1 MSADEIAYNGALD
14 YLYSFVDYSLKH
26 SSELAKAEFNLDR
39 MRALMESLGNP
50 HQKFAILHVAGTK
63 GKGSVCA
70 LAASGLQ
77 AAGHRVGLYTSP
89 HLLDYCERIQVNGEP
104 VTHETL
110 VSLVERAKDA
120 VARVPKL
127 TTFEITTAL
136 ALLHFAEA
144 EVAAAVVEVGLGGR
158 LDATNVVAPRV
169 TAITSLSYDHMAV
182 LGNTLAKIAGE
193 KAGII
198 KEGVP
203 VISAPQKLEAL
214 EVLERVADQRHAPF
228 TLVGRDIGF
237 QAGSHSLERQ
247 SLVVTAPEKVLDLSI
262 PLLGLHQAE
271 NAATATAA
279 LWEMSARGIRV
290 PDEAIVNGL
299 LETRWPARFEIARV
313 EPPVIF
319 DSAHNEDSFA
329 RLRQTLDEYFPG
341 KPVNLVF
348 GASEDKNIPGM
359 FEAMRGKVKL
369 LLITRADHPR
379 ALAVET
385 IAKLAQQAG
394 LLTEVL
400 PPVRAAFNRALEAS
414 EKDGS
419 ITLSAGSMFVTAEA
433 IAAWR
438 ERSP

>member
-1 MSADEIAYNGALD
+1 
-14 YLYSFVDYSLKH
+14 
-26 SSELAKAEFNLDR
+26 
-39 MRALMESLGNP
+39 
-50 HQKFAILHVAGTK
+50 
-63 GKGSVCA
+63 
-70 LAASGLQ
+70 
-77 AAGHRVGLYTSP
+77 
-89 HLLDYCERIQVNGEP
+89 
-104 VTHETL
+104 
-110 VSLVERAKDA
+110 
-120 VARVPKL
+120 
-127 TTFEITTAL
+127 
-136 ALLHFAEA
+136 
-144 EVAAAVVEVGLGGR
+144 
-158 LDATNVVAPRV
+158 
-169 TAITSLSYDHMAV
+169 
-182 LGNTLAKIAGE
+182 
-193 KAGII
+193 
-198 KEGVP
+198 
-203 VISAPQKLEAL
+203 
-214 EVLERVADQRHAPF
+214 
-228 TLVGRDIGF
+228 
-237 QAGSHSLERQ
+237 
-247 SLVVTAPEKVLDLSI
+247 
-262 PLLGLHQAE
+262 
-271 NAATATAA
+271 
-279 LWEMSARGIRV
+279 
-290 PDEAIVNGL
+290 VNGL